1 MKNPC
6 DRNCPER
13 SATCHGKCEKYAAYV
28 AWNEE
33 RKRVRVLDNIHPDGA
48 RKTTTEL
55 LKKQRR

>member
-1 MKNPC
+1 MTAPC
-6 DRNCPER
+6 KNCPDR
-13 SATCHGKCEKYAAYV
+13 APGCHGKCGKYREFV

-48 RKTTTEL
+48 RKTTTQL

>member
-1 MKNPC
+1 MTPPC
-6 DRNCPER
+6 KNCPDR
-13 SATCHGKCEKYAAYV
+13 AAGCHAKCGKYQEFV